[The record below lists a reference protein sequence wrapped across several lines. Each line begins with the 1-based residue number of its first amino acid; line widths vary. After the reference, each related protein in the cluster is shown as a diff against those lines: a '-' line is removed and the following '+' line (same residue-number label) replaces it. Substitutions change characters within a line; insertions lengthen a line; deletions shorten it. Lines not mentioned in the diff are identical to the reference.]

1 MMRSGCRLM
10 RELTVILED
19 SGEIFQVT
27 RSVGVQMGDVYEAFR
42 CAALAM
48 GFHPDI
54 VAEYFEERE

>member
-1 MMRSGCRLM
+1 M

-19 SGEIFQVT
+19 GDEIFQLT
-27 RSVGVQMGDVYEAFR
+27 RSVGVQMGEIFEAFR

-48 GFHPDI
+48 GFHPDV